1 MLRRLRIVYVGLLAA
16 VLVGLSVPLA
26 VAFTAVQA
34 QGMYIDRFNDTAYF
48 ASLAEPALR
57 TGRTRALYQNLDQYD
72 QLYGIA
78 VVVIGRD
85 GGELYKTRD
94 RVDLSSDV
102 AKDRI
107 DKALNGR
114 YGGSEN
120 SVWPWSTG
128 GVVVTAPIN
137 SGGQTIGAVV
147 TVSPSLGLRAAS
159 GARILIL
166 TLVSIV
172 CLLIG
177 IAAAGPLT
185 RWMLRPVEH
194 LDGAVHALA
203 EGRFDD
209 RVRADSGPPELRRL
223 AESFNRMAD
232 RIATLVERQRS
243 FVSYASHQ
251 LRTPLAT
258 VRLCVDNI
266 RPALRPHGIDDYE
279 LMAEEIDRMG
289 RVCDALL
296 AYARAEV
303 MDDTVEDIDA
313 AAIAEERVGVWRS
326 LAARAGVQ
334 LRRLGPPSVPARAA
348 AEALDQSL
356 DALLSNA
363 IKFAG
368 RGTEVVVAV
377 ESEAGGQVA
386 VHVVDNGPGMPPE
399 DLARAR
405 EPFWRRTT
413 HQNIDGNGLG
423 ITIADSLVKA
433 SGGRLDLMTAQP
445 HGVHAKITLPTA
457 DPAARS
463 GLPATAAAAPL
474 PGAPPLVHGAAPL
487 VHGPAASAPPVWPD
501 EPG

>member
-1 MLRRLRIVYVGLLAA
+1 VLRRLRIIYVGLTAA

-26 VAFTAVQA
+26 TAFASAQA
-34 QGMYIDRFNDTAYF
+34 QTVYIDRFNDTARF

-57 TGRTRALYQNLDQYD
+57 TGRTQALFRTFDQHD
-72 QLYGIA
+72 QLYDIA
-78 VVVIGRD
+78 VAVIRVD
-85 GGELYKTRD
+85 GSTLFATRD
-94 RVDLSSDV
+94 NLDLSGEGAREKIGD
-102 AKDRI
+102 
-107 DKALNGR
+107 ALAGK
-114 YGGSEN
+114 YHGSQET
-120 SVWPWSTG
+120 VWPWNTG
-128 GVVVTAPIN
+128 DIVVVSPIR
-137 SGGQTIGAVV
+137 SGSQVTGAIV
-147 TVSPSLGLRAAS
+147 TVSPSAGLRGSS
-159 GARILIL
+159 GAQIALL
-166 TLVSIV
+166 ALVSIV
-172 CLLIG
+172 CLLIA

-194 LDGAVHALA
+194 LSGAVHALA

-223 AESFNRMAD
+223 ADAFNRMAD

-266 RPALRPHGIDDYE
+266 RPALRPHGIEDYE
-279 LMAEEIDRMG
+279 LMAEEIERMG

-303 MDDTVEDIDA
+303 SDDTVEEVDA
-313 AAIAEERVGVWRS
+313 AAIADERVGVWRS
-326 LAARAGVQ
+326 LAGQAGVR
-334 LRRLGPPSVPARAA
+334 LRRVGLPAAPARAA

-368 RGTEVVVAV
+368 RGADVVVAV
-377 ESEAGGQVA
+377 ESEVDGRVG

-405 EPFWRRTT
+405 EPFWRRTA
-413 HQNIDGNGLG
+413 HQNIDGSGLG
-423 ITIADSLVKA
+423 VTIADSLVTA
-433 SGGRLDLMTAQP
+433 SGGRLDLMAAQP
-445 HGVHAKITLPTA
+445 HGVHAKITLQAAPRGA
-457 DPAARS
+457 PAGAARVPS
-463 GLPATAAAAPL
+463 
-474 PGAPPLVHGAAPL
+474 
-487 VHGPAASAPPVWPD
+487 GPAGSAPVLSGPAQPAPVWPD
-501 EPG
+501 ESP

>member
-16 VLVGLSVPLA
+16 VLVGMSVALA
-26 VAFTAVQA
+26 AAFASVRSQS
-34 QGMYIDRFNDTAYF
+34 MYIDRFNDTAYF
-48 ASLAEPALR
+48 ASMAEPALR
-57 TGRTRALYQNLDQYD
+57 TDRTKALYQNLDQYD
-72 QLYGIA
+72 QLYGIG

-85 GGELYKTRD
+85 GAEVYKTRD
-94 RVDLSSDV
+94 GIDLSGKV
-102 AKDRI
+102 AVEKIRE
-107 DKALNGR
+107 ALSGR
-114 YGGSEN
+114 YGGSEGTG
-120 SVWPWSTG
+120 WPWSTG
-128 GVVVTAPIN
+128 DVVVAAPIS
-137 SGGQTIGAVV
+137 SGGQIIGAVV
-147 TVSPSLGLRAAS
+147 TVSPSAGLRAS
-159 GARILIL
+159 TGTRIALL
-166 TLVSIV
+166 LLVSV
-172 CLLIG
+172 LFLLIG
-177 IAAAGPLT
+177 IWAAGPLA

-194 LDGAVHALA
+194 LGGAVHALA

-209 RVRADSGPPELRRL
+209 RVRADTGPPELRRL

-296 AYARAEV
+296 AYASAEV
-303 MDDTVEDIDA
+303 MDDTVEDVDA
-313 AAIAEERVGVWRS
+313 AAIADERVGVWRS
-326 LAARAGVQ
+326 LAAQAGVQ
-334 LRRLGPPSVPARAA
+334 LRRVGPPSAPARAT

-368 RGTEVVVAV
+368 SGAEVVVAV
-377 ESEAGGQVA
+377 ESEVDGRVA

-413 HQNIDGNGLG
+413 HQNIDGSGLG
-423 ITIADSLVKA
+423 VTIADSLVKA
-433 SGGRLDLMTAQP
+433 SGGRLDLMSAQP
-445 HGVHAKITLPTA
+445 HGVHAKITLP
-457 DPAARS
+457 AAGPQARR
-463 GLPATAAAAPL
+463 GPPVAAAVA
-474 PGAPPLVHGAAPL
+474 
-487 VHGPAASAPPVWPD
+487 PVWPD
-501 EPG
+501 EPR

>member
-1 MLRRLRIVYVGLLAA
+1 MLRRLRIIYVGLTAA
-16 VLVGLSVPLA
+16 VLVGLCVPLA
-26 VAFTAVQA
+26 SSFASAQA
-34 QGMYIDRFNDTAYF
+34 QIVYIDRFNDTAYF

-57 TGRTRALYQNLDQYD
+57 TDRTEALHQILDQHT

-78 VVVIGRD
+78 VAVVGLDGKTLYETRD
-85 GGELYKTRD
+85 GLDLSGRETRD
-94 RVDLSSDV
+94 
-102 AKDRI
+102 KI
-107 DKALNGR
+107 DKALAGR
-114 YGGSEN
+114 YRLPQET
-120 SVWPWSTG
+120 VWPWNTG
-128 GVVVTAPIN
+128 DIVVVAPIS
-137 SGGQTIGAVV
+137 SGGQVSGAVV
-147 TVSPSLGLRAAS
+147 TVSPSLGLRTSS
-159 GARILIL
+159 GAQIVVLA
-166 TLVSIV
+166 LVSIV
-172 CLLIG
+172 CLLIA

-185 RWMLRPVEH
+185 RWMLRPVEN
-194 LDGAVHALA
+194 LGSVVHALA
-203 EGRFDD
+203 DGRFGD
-209 RVRADSGPPELRRL
+209 RVTADSGPPELRRL

-266 RPALRPHGIDDYE
+266 RPALRPHGIEDYE

-296 AYARAEV
+296 AYAKAEV

-313 AAIAEERVGVWRS
+313 AVIADERVGVWRS
-326 LAARAGVQ
+326 LAARAGV
-334 LRRLGPPSVPARAA
+334 RLQRVGPSSAPARAA

-368 RGTEVVVAV
+368 AGAEVIVAV
-377 ESEAGGQVA
+377 ESDVDGGVA

-413 HQNIDGNGLG
+413 HQNIDGSGLG
-423 ITIADSLVKA
+423 ITITDSLVTA
-433 SGGRLDLMTAQP
+433 SGGRLDLMSAQP
-445 HGVHAKITLPTA
+445 HGIHAKIILQSARRGP
-457 DPAARS
+457 PAVV
-463 GLPATAAAAPL
+463 AP
-474 PGAPPLVHGAAPL
+474 GQAG
-487 VHGPAASAPPVWPD
+487 PPVWPD
-501 EPG
+501 VPG

>member
-1 MLRRLRIVYVGLLAA
+1 MLRRLRIVYVGLTAS
-16 VLVGLSVPLA
+16 VLVGLCVPLA
-26 VAFTAVQA
+26 ASFAAAQA
-34 QGMYIDRFNDTAYF
+34 QIVYIDRFNDTAYF

-57 TGRTRALYQNLDQYD
+57 TDRAEALHQILDQHY

-78 VVVIGRD
+78 VAVIGRD
-85 GGELYKTRD
+85 GKTLYETRD
-94 RVDLSSDV
+94 GLDLSARETRD
-102 AKDRI
+102 KI
-107 DKALNGR
+107 DTALAGR
-114 YGGSEN
+114 YRLPQET
-120 SVWPWSTG
+120 VWPWNTDDI
-128 GVVVTAPIN
+128 VVVAPIS
-137 SGGQTIGAVV
+137 SGGQVSGAIV
-147 TVSPSLGLRAAS
+147 TVSPSLGLRSSS
-159 GARILIL
+159 GAQIAVLAI
-166 TLVSIV
+166 VSIA
-172 CLLIG
+172 CLLVA

-185 RWMLRPVEH
+185 RWMLRPVEN
-194 LDGAVHALA
+194 LAGAVHALGD
-203 EGRFDD
+203 GRFGD
-209 RVRADSGPPELRRL
+209 RVRVDSGPPELRRL

-279 LMAEEIDRMG
+279 LMAEEIERMG

-303 MDDTVEDIDA
+303 MDDAVEDVDA
-313 AAIAEERVGVWRS
+313 AVIADERVGVWRS
-326 LAARAGVQ
+326 LAAQFGV
-334 LRRLGPPSVPARAA
+334 RLQRVGPSSAPARAA

-368 RGTEVVVAV
+368 DGAEVIVAV
-377 ESEAGGQVA
+377 ESDVDGRVA

-413 HQNIDGNGLG
+413 HQNIDGSGLG
-423 ITIADSLVKA
+423 VTIADSLITA

-445 HGVHAKITLPTA
+445 HGVHAKITLPA
-457 DPAARS
+457 AEPARGALR
-463 GLPATAAAAPL
+463 GPPAVAAPGR
-474 PGAPPLVHGAAPL
+474 PG
-487 VHGPAASAPPVWPD
+487 PPVWPD
-501 EPG
+501 VPG